1 MKAIIILLVLCWLP
15 LIAKAQTDPFND
27 IVDSLS
33 PAAKATKYELVVPK
47 EPKFKGWYFGLNTG
61 MDESFFYYEIHKD
74 PKTGLTGSKQDGL
87 IFENDFHTTIGRRVI
102 VQANAKYVVGQFL
115 TIDFTNQ
122 IKEDGG
128 DVKMHRELYSG
139 GFFNFISGYEP
150 RRIYHLKLI
159 TNHFVITPN
168 LTLGTPNINCFF
180 GVGFGCSN
188 VLSRKGN
195 LGDSLQF
202 RTLSVLYKVNI
213 GFNTMIKGGIA
224 SLTLS
229 GNRTGNAALRG
240 WNAYIGFN
248 ALTVGYALP
257 ISSFKRKSK
266 TVTDPNS

>member
-1 MKAIIILLVLCWLP
+1 MKVTIILVVLCWLP
-15 LIAKAQTDPFND
+15 LISKAQTDPFSD

-61 MDESFFYYEIHKD
+61 MDNSLLRYEIPED
-74 PKTGLTGSKQDGL
+74 PYTGYTGTNT
-87 IFENDFHTTIGRRVI
+87 NDFIFGEDFKASIGNRVI
-102 VQANAKYVVGQFL
+102 VQTNAKYVVGRVL

-128 DVKMHRELYSG
+128 DVKMYERYSAG
-139 GFFNFISGYEP
+139 LLSSRFEP
-150 RRIYHLKLI
+150 REVYQLKLI
-159 TNHFVITPN
+159 TNHFAITPN
-168 LTLGTPNINCFF
+168 LTLGSPKFNMFF
-180 GVGFGCSN
+180 GIGFGCSAI
-188 VLSRKGN
+188 LSRKGN

-202 RTLSVLYKVNI
+202 RPVSVLYKVNI

-248 ALTVGYALP
+248 ALTLGYALP
-257 ISSFKRKSK
+257 ISAFKRKPK
-266 TVTDPNS
+266 TATDPNS

>member
-1 MKAIIILLVLCWLP
+1 MKAIIILVVLFWLP
-15 LIAKAQTDPFND
+15 LIATAQTDPFSD

-47 EPKFKGWYFGLNTG
+47 KPKFKGWYFGLNTG
-61 MDESFFYYEIHKD
+61 LDYSLLRYEIPED
-74 PKTGLTGSKQDGL
+74 PYTGYTGTNT
-87 IFENDFHTTIGRRVI
+87 NDFIFGEDFKASLGSRVI
-102 VQANAKYVVGQFL
+102 VQANAKYVVGKVL

-128 DVKMHRELYSG
+128 DIKMYEEYSG
-139 GFFNFISGYEP
+139 RWSLSSRYEP
-150 RRIYHLKLI
+150 REIYHLKLI
-159 TNHFVITPN
+159 TNHFTVTPN
-168 LTLGTPNINCFF
+168 LTLGSPKFNMFF

-248 ALTVGYALP
+248 ALTIGYALP
-257 ISSFKRKSK
+257 ISAFKRKPK
-266 TVTDPNS
+266 TATDPNS